1 MNHIRIRRIRRIAAA
16 LAGLACACLGLAIT
30 ASAAFA
36 QALSSP
42 GYAGMPAAGPGS
54 AAQR

>member
-1 MNHIRIRRIRRIAAA
+1 MNRIRRIRRIAAA

-30 ASAAFA
+30 APAAFA

-42 GYAGMPAAGPGS
+42 GGEGMPALRPGS